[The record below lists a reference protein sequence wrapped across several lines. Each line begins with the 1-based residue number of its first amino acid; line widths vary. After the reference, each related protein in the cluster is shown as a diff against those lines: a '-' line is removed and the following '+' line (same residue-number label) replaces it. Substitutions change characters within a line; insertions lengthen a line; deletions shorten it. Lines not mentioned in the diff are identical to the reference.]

1 MHATQSTAL
10 KFSMGAKVRSGAPGG
25 TRTPDLLVRSQTLY
39 PTELRAHSN
48 ALNVQQ
54 FTVNSSMISTRRQ
67 SSPHW
72 FDFVC
77 ERRTFSVITE
87 IECSGKTTTKSDPV
101 LIIPTCVEI
110 ALGVAKLFAAP
121 IERPLIV
128 SITALEA
135 SPTPPTCTVVRN
147 DFCGFVLTAFMKRFW
162 PSLLRL
168 TTTSK

>member
-1 MHATQSTAL
+1 MAESGRCLSLRNAC
-10 KFSMGAKVRSGAPGG
+10 FYWEYGAPGG

-48 ALNVQQ
+48 TLNVQQ

-67 SSPHW
+67 SSPQW
-72 FDFVC
+72 SDFVC

-101 LIIPTCVEI
+101 LIVLTCVEI
-110 ALGVAKLFAAP
+110 ALGVAKLFAAL

-135 SPTPPTCTVVRN
+135 SAKPSTCTVVRN
-147 DFCGFVLTAFMKRFW
+147 YFCGFG
-162 PSLLRL
+162 
-168 TTTSK
+168 